1 MTGRLDG
8 LPGHVQILL
17 WTHNDLPARQA
28 DLNTGMYRTVL
39 RRGVTRWLTPEPSR
53 LDIGLTVIDRSWGRM
68 AGE

>member
-1 MTGRLDG
+1 MTCRLDG
-8 LPGHVQILL
+8 LPGHVQILP

-28 DLNTGMYRTVL
+28 NLDTGLYRTVL
-39 RRGVTRWLTPEPSR
+39 RRGVSRRLTPDPSR